1 MFFLKEFRAT
11 ANSDDWSNDENAY
24 ASSKLLWKAPE
35 HLRNT
40 SAHGTPKGDSYSFG
54 IILYEIFGRAGPYGD
69 TCVEAE
75 EIIEQVRDGSLER
88 NWCRPDLVALK
99 DSDLDYKAEDYI
111 LGIFPFFPISR
122 FFISICKLYFR
133 FDERLLAR
141 ESGKSSGFH
150 SNPEPP

>member
-88 NWCRPDLVALK
+88 NWFRPDLGLLK